1 MGYGYSQRIA
11 ALNKRAD
18 ASSLG
23 VMLGRVCIGS
33 SAPVTEVAEALG
45 VSRTTVY
52 SWFTGTSVPKP
63 KYHAAINKLLKR
75 LS

>member
-1 MGYGYSQRIA
+1 MSYGYSQRIV
-11 ALNKRAD
+11 ALNKEAD

-23 VMLGRVCIGS
+23 VALGRVCIS
-33 SAPVTEVAEALG
+33 TDYPVSDLAEKLG

-52 SWFTGTSVPKP
+52 KWFAGDCIPHS